1 MTDRLKEQMKY
12 PAAAVIAFI
21 VAALF
26 ALILRKLHLSDF
38 LVGWISGGAFWVTYL
53 ILVEIYKKSKS

>member
-1 MTDRLKEQMKY
+1 MKY
-12 PAAAVIAFI
+12 PAAIVIAFI

-26 ALILRKLHLSDF
+26 ALILRPFDLSDF

-53 ILVEIYKKSKS
+53 ILAQIYK